1 MSPDEFP
8 FLDAIL
14 ARPADDGPRLVYAD
28 FLAETG
34 SPADAAR
41 SDLIRVQVALARMPD
56 DHPRRSALA
65 EQQADLA
72 QQYKAEWAAHLGG
85 LVDPDGVEF
94 RRGLPDTV
102 AVDAGA
108 FAARGDELF
117 ARTRTPSGR
126 SYLRRVFLK
135 DAAGALPKL
144 LGCPALG
151 RVEELSLALGD
162 LGNGGVS
169 LLARCPFFGTLRA
182 LDLSA
187 NRLDDAGVR
196 ALAASAR
203 FPRLERLAL
212 NDNDH
217 ITWDGVTALAESP
230 FFAGLTDL
238 DLGRNEVNDAGVRA
252 LVASRS
258 LLRLSGLNLAENL
271 IGDAGVAALVGSPLF
286 RRMLA
291 RDGRIDLRKNMI
303 GAAGAG
309 ALAASPDLARATALD
324 LENNYLGDRGA
335 VVIAASPWAK
345 NLKQLKLSRN
355 QITDAGAFALADAIT
370 RAWPA
375 LQSINLS
382 ENRLTRRGADSVRDA
397 AFARGVI
404 PDVTGNTADS
414 HTHAPIPVADVLPGV
429 MADLMPPDAGNVDE
443 LRRRVTFPAR
453 PPQ

>member
-14 ARPADDGPRLVYAD
+14 TRPADDGPRLVYAD
-28 FLAETG
+28 FLADTG

-56 DHPRRSALA
+56 DHPRRP
-65 EQQADLA
+65 DLVER
-72 QQYKAEWAAHLGG
+72 QTDLVQSNKGEWAAHLRG

-94 RRGLPDTV
+94 RRGLPDSV
-102 AVDAGA
+102 AVDAGV
-108 FAARGDELF
+108 FAARGDDLF

-135 DAAGALPKL
+135 DAVGVLPKL
-144 LGCPALG
+144 VACPALG
-151 RVEELSLALGD
+151 QVEELSLAWGD
-162 LGNGGVS
+162 LGNAGVN
-169 LLARCPFFGTLRA
+169 LLARCPFLVNLHG
-182 LDLSA
+182 LDLSS

-196 ALAASAR
+196 FLAASAR

-212 NDNDH
+212 NDNEQ

-238 DLGRNEVNDAGVRA
+238 DLGRNDVNDAGVRA
-252 LVASRS
+252 LVGSRS
-258 LLRLSGLNLAENL
+258 LTRLSGLNLTENL

-291 RDGRIDLRKNMI
+291 RDGRIDLRRNMV
-303 GAAGAG
+303 GAAGAE
-309 ALAASPDLARATALD
+309 ALAASPDLGRATVLD

-335 VVIAASPWAK
+335 VAIATAPGAR
-345 NLKQLKLSRN
+345 NLKRLRLARN

-370 RAWPA
+370 RALPA

-382 ENRLTRRGADSVRDA
+382 GNRLTRRGADSVRDA

-414 HTHAPIPVADVLPGV
+414 HTHVPIPMADVLPGV